1 MASTVSSIEYQR
13 QSPHHL
19 SAIKRQYASASVEP
33 FRVRFF
39 YTVPSTDPSRRSFDE
54 SAQKL
59 GLYTSPRPK
68 PHDRR

>member
-1 MASTVSSIEYQR
+1 MASIVSSIDHQR
-13 QSPHHL
+13 WSSHHL

-33 FRVRFF
+33 FHLRFL
-39 YTVPSTDPSRRSFDE
+39 YTVPSADPLRRIFDE
-54 SAQKL
+54 SAQEL